1 MIGQD
6 HLIIE
11 LSFMLLVNNF
21 IIIHQSSD
29 KIVNYFPMFFFMFLL
44 QWIMTSELS
53 ILMNAGHNWT
63 FQNFLTRTLFLGC
76 MSEERERER
85 EMV

>member
-1 MIGQD
+1 MLTAMIYKVYWIMIGQD

-53 ILMNAGHNWT
+53 ILMNAGHN
-63 FQNFLTRTLFLGC
+63 
-76 MSEERERER
+76 
-85 EMV
+85 